1 MSRRNRMTT
10 MSLVL
15 VGVAYLAGCAEVPG
29 DIDRTQPNKLAKK
42 MFEEG
47 EWYFRQTV
55 VDANSTAY
63 TAFQG
68 LEGQMEKI
76 KFEFTED
83 SLIGRRTHEDV
94 IGISTSQQGVQD
106 FEPEFGQPVVS
117 FRISQHFDVQRDYNA
132 STGERTNTISENG
145 SDRPWY
151 EREYLRVD
159 WTNNQI
165 ASESDPFPS
174 IEMMG
179 DVSVTPQDS
188 GKEVTFR
195 TECSDK
201 DGSHV
206 NCTTENNEVA
216 YFDVVTTYVSASPWI
231 ECITDFGYP
240 NNGADCGP
248 ETVEV
253 RSSFR
258 KVDPTDDYIA
268 RQYDEYDMLKF
279 GFFRVERCVY
289 DRFYGCRD
297 SSKVLLA
304 NNWKIFKN
312 YRNADGTVKAMA
324 EREAKPIAYYLN
336 TEMPVPLI
344 DDTFE
349 ATEQWS
355 AVFARAVAAAQGKT
369 PEQVGRMFYL
379 CMNPGFDSLEAFQP
393 TLDAW
398 KADTKDPKSAVLI
411 ENAVKASVEGYQ
423 KGICKQA
430 GTVKLIGDLRY
441 SYINWVNNQT
451 TLPWGGYGPS
461 AADPL
466 TAQLVSGNAN
476 LNGSNYD
483 ESANRVYELLQILLG
498 ELEPEDVGFGKPT
511 KEYFANLREQFPA
524 DAYFGNLKSEG
535 QAKYFN
541 FLKGQINKNI
551 KNLERAKR
559 TSLEVLNRPRVKTL
573 LKQKP
578 EFFRAKS
585 AMQTEPLEMFRGS
598 SVEQRAKLAE
608 FKQLSRPAQIA
619 REAGKQLTAD
629 EQAAA
634 DSFESPIDFGTLKAV
649 SRRMGERQR
658 QYGMKSFCFMDGA
671 WDSDMV
677 GFAYQLAKYRAELLT
692 SYPELANDR
701 EALRVELWQWVRGK
715 MHRATLE
722 HEIGHTVGMRH
733 QFRASSDAMNYFP
746 QYWALRHETFNEDCD
761 GAGYKTFKYDGY
773 ATGDV
778 APATCGGSEA
788 DRLAQS
794 PALLQQIREGRLT
807 DGTEFNNSIT
817 EYQYSSTMEYA
828 RKPNSDISG
837 LGMYDYAAIA
847 YSYVDMLE
855 VFNEAPSKLKVR
867 ALFDPVT
874 GSFDSSTVSRSPNKV
889 TTMLDVDDYT
899 YTAAGATDTD
909 PEGDRI
915 RDNQWTY
922 WHYSTLPVMFYNE
935 AAPAIDPT
943 SNVAFAYAPEVKAG
957 LAHLKGM
964 TPMYDRRMKFADDI
978 GTGDV
983 KVPYGFCSDEYN
995 GSASDCRIFDSGAD
1009 EYENFVNL
1017 KEQYESRYVYS
1028 MFRRERPGFA
1038 ISIYPVFAG
1047 AMSTYFTPAL
1057 NAYQFWLLKASGRGV
1072 EWYNTEHA
1080 GLISSITA
1088 QEAINFIAE
1097 AITVPSPGTYATDN
1111 VTGQL
1116 VNLSYEYD
1124 YRLPSTS
1131 EAAQKGYYGEDY
1143 TNVTLSDG
1151 ARYSFAQFKENEDGQ
1166 IGYYDAYFGL
1176 GTEIMSH
1183 FWYKYAA
1190 MIALMSGDVEVV
1202 GTDTDSN
1209 QSGFIIP
1216 PYIVFADDLT
1226 KFMGGVITE
1235 NFDDVGRCVTR
1246 NADGTIAVD
1255 PIPAIRGAGPSCAA
1269 GQQILNP
1276 YANIYGRSDFNM
1288 RTLGTLYPTAY
1299 FQATYSSRW
1308 LDSAAIYIVSRDT
1321 TGDLP
1326 PGFEWFTYTSDL
1338 GMQYATKIPTG
1349 FDPADRASDKI
1360 RIGYDMLA
1368 KMNTLQI
1375 EKDSLTEIST
1385 LIADLSGSASA
1396 ADFEA
1401 LYVTITTDGP
1411 SGDSYSSV
1419 VRDPEFQAIIRAGFL
1434 DREAV
1439 SRLDSLVPSLI
1450 NSIVFDLQSQE
1461 EDVRYLADSVRMMQ
1475 GLNVFMPGI
1484 DF

>member
-10 MSLVL
+10 MSLAL

-29 DIDRTQPNKLAKK
+29 DIDRTQPNKIAKK
-42 MFEEG
+42 MFEG

-63 TAFQG
+63 TMFQG
-68 LEGQMEKI
+68 LEGNMEKL

-94 IGISTSQQGVQD
+94 IGISTSQQGVQG
-106 FEPEFGQPVVS
+106 FTPEYGQPIVS
-117 FRISQHFDVQRDYNA
+117 FRVSQYFDVQRDYSA
-132 STGERTNTISENG
+132 ATGERTNTISENG

-165 ASESDPFPS
+165 SSESDPFPS

-179 DVSVTPQDS
+179 QVAVTPQDS
-188 GKEVTFR
+188 GKEITFR

-201 DGSHV
+201 DGKSV
-206 NCTTENNEVA
+206 DCTTENSEVI

-248 ETVEV
+248 ETIEV

-258 KVDPTDDYIA
+258 KIDPTDDYIA

-279 GFFRVERCVY
+279 GFFRTERCVY

-304 NNWKIFKN
+304 NNWKIFEN
-312 YRNADGTVKAMA
+312 YRNEDGSVKPIA
-324 EREAKPIAYYLN
+324 ERTAKPLAYYLN
-336 TEMPVPLI
+336 TELPVPLI
-344 DDTFE
+344 DDTFR

-379 CMNPGFDSLEAFQP
+379 CFNPGFDNIADFQP
-393 TLDAW
+393 TIDGW
-398 KADTKDPKSAVLI
+398 KAEFKDPAAADLLQAAAEASA
-411 ENAVKASVEGYQ
+411 EGYA
-423 KGICKQA
+423 KGICKQV
-430 GTVKLIGDLRY
+430 GKEKLLGDLRY

-461 AADPL
+461 AADPI
-466 TAQLVSGNAN
+466 TAQIVSGNAN
-476 LNGSNYD
+476 MNGANYD

-498 ELEPEDVGFGKPT
+498 ELEPEDVGFAKPT
-511 KEYFANLREQFPA
+511 KEYFESLRAQFPA
-524 DAYFGNLKSEG
+524 DAYFGNLKNEG

-541 FLKGQINKNI
+541 YLKGEINKNL
-551 KNLERAKR
+551 KNFERAKR
-559 TSLEVLNRPRVKTL
+559 TNLEVLNRPRVKTI

-578 EFFRAKS
+578 EFFRAKT
-585 AMQTEPLEMFRGS
+585 AMQSEPLEVFRGS
-598 SVEQRAKLAE
+598 SVEQRAKLAD
-608 FKQLSRPAQIA
+608 FKQIFPAAEIA
-619 REAGKQLTAD
+619 RQAGKELTDD
-629 EQAAA
+629 EQTMAS
-634 DSFESPIDFGTLKAV
+634 SFESPIDFGTLKAV
-649 SRRMGERQR
+649 SRRINERQR
-658 QYGMKSFCFMDGA
+658 QFGMKSFCFMDGA

-677 GFAYQLAKYRAELLT
+677 GLAYQLAKYRAGLLERH
-692 SYPELANDR
+692 PELANDS
-701 EALRVELWQWVRGK
+701 EALRLELWQWVRGI

-761 GAGYKTFKYDGY
+761 DAGYKTFKVDGY

-778 APATCGGSEA
+778 APASCGGSEA

-794 PALLQQIREGRLT
+794 PALLQQLREGRLA
-807 DGTEFNNSIT
+807 DGTEFDNSIT
-817 EYQYSSTMEYA
+817 EYQYTSTMEYA

-847 YSYVDMLE
+847 FSYVNMVE

-867 ALFDPVT
+867 ASFDPVT
-874 GSFDSSTVSRSPNKV
+874 GSFDSSVISRSPNKV

-922 WHYSTLPVMFYNE
+922 WHYSTLPVMFYNTD
-935 AAPAIDPT
+935 ATAIDPN
-943 SNVAFAYAPEVKAG
+943 SNVAFAYAPEIKAG

-964 TPMYDRRMKFADDI
+964 TPMYNRSMRFADQL
-978 GTGDV
+978 GAGEV

-995 GSASDCRIFDSGAD
+995 GSASDCRVFDSGAD

-1017 KEQYESRYVYS
+1017 KEMYESRYVYS

-1047 AMSTYFTPAL
+1047 SMSSFFTPAL

-1072 EWYNTEHA
+1072 EWYNTEHG
-1080 GLISSITA
+1080 GLMASIAA

-1097 AITVPSPGTYATDN
+1097 AITIPSPGTYATDN

-1131 EAAQKGYYGEDY
+1131 EAAQKGYYGDDY

-1183 FWYKYAA
+1183 FWHKYAA

-1202 GTDTDSN
+1202 GADTDSN
-1209 QSGFIIP
+1209 QSGFVIP
-1216 PYIVFADDLT
+1216 PYIVFSDDLT
-1226 KFMGGVITE
+1226 KFMGGIITE
-1235 NFDDVGRCVTR
+1235 NFDDVGRCVSR
-1246 NADGTIAVD
+1246 NEDGTVTIE

-1276 YANIYGRSDFNM
+1276 YADIYGRSDFNM

-1299 FQATYSSRW
+1299 FQSTYSSRW
-1308 LDSAAIYIVSRDT
+1308 LDSAAIYVVARDT
-1321 TGDLP
+1321 TGELP
-1326 PGFEWFTYTSDL
+1326 AGFEWFTYTSDL
-1338 GMQYATKIPTG
+1338 GIQYATKIPTG
-1349 FDPADRASDKI
+1349 FDPTDRASDKI

-1385 LIADLSGSASA
+1385 LLNGLPASASA
-1396 ADFEA
+1396 ADFEELFVA
-1401 LYVTITTDGP
+1401 ITTDGP
-1411 SGDSYSSV
+1411 SGDSFSSV

-1434 DREAV
+1434 DRAAV
-1439 SRLDSLVPSLI
+1439 NRLDSLVPGLI
-1450 NSIVFDLQSQE
+1450 DSILFDLQSQE

>member
-1 MSRRNRMTT
+1 MSKLGM
-10 MSLVL
+10 VL

-29 DIDRTQPNKLAKK
+29 DIDRTQPNKVAKK
-42 MFEEG
+42 MFEG

-94 IGISTSQQGVQD
+94 IGISTSQQGVPS
-106 FEPEFGQPVVS
+106 FTPEYGQPVVS
-117 FRISQHFDVQRDYNA
+117 FRVSQWFDVQRDYNA

-179 DVSVTPQDS
+179 DVAVTPQDS

-195 TECSDK
+195 TECADK
-201 DGSHV
+201 DNKKVECSP
-206 NCTTENNEVA
+206 ENNDIV

-258 KVDPTDDYIA
+258 KVDKTDDYIA

-279 GFFRVERCVY
+279 GFFRTERCVY

-304 NNWKIFKN
+304 NNWKIFQN
-312 YRNADGTVKAMA
+312 YRNTDGSVKPVA
-324 EREAKPIAYYLN
+324 ERTTKPIAYYLN

-379 CMNPGFDSLEAFQP
+379 CFNPGFDNIAAFQP
-393 TLDAW
+393 TLDGW
-398 KADTKDPKSAVLI
+398 KAESKDPVATALLQQAAEASA
-411 ENAVKASVEGYQ
+411 EGYA
-423 KGICKQA
+423 KGICKQT
-430 GTVKLIGDLRY
+430 GTEKLIGDLRY

-461 AADPL
+461 ASDPL
-466 TAQLVSGNAN
+466 TAQIVSGNAN

-483 ESANRVYELLQILLG
+483 EAANRVYELLQILLG
-498 ELEPEDVGFGKPT
+498 ELEPEDVGFAKPT

-524 DAYFGNLKSEG
+524 DAYFGNLKSAG

-559 TSLEVLNRPRVKTL
+559 TNLEVLNRPRVKTI

-585 AMQTEPLEMFRGS
+585 AMQSEPLEMFRGS

-608 FKQLSRPAQIA
+608 FKQLSRPADIA
-619 REAGKQLTAD
+619 QAAGKTLTPA
-629 EQAAA
+629 EQAEIN
-634 DSFESPIDFGTLKAV
+634 SFDSPIDFGTLKAV

-677 GFAYQLAKYRAELLT
+677 GFAYQLAKFRAELLT
-692 SYPELANDR
+692 SYPALADDK

-715 MHRATLE
+715 MERATLE
-722 HEIGHTVGMRH
+722 HELGHTVGLRH
-733 QFRASSDAMNYFP
+733 QFRASADAMNYFP

-761 GAGYKTFKYDGY
+761 NAGYKTFKVDGF

-794 PALLQQIREGRLT
+794 PALLQQIREGRLS
-807 DGTEFNNSIT
+807 DGTQFGNSIT

-847 YSYVDMLE
+847 FSYVNMVE

-867 ALFDPVT
+867 AVFDPVT
-874 GSFDSSTVSRSPNKV
+874 GNFSSSTVSRSPNKV
-889 TTMLDVDDYT
+889 KTMLDVDDYT

-909 PEGDRI
+909 PEGDQI

-922 WHYSTLPVMFYNE
+922 WHYSTLPVMFYKAD
-935 AAPAIDPT
+935 AAPIDPT
-943 SNVAFAYAPEVKAG
+943 SNVAFAYAPQIKEG
-957 LAHLKGM
+957 LSHLKGM
-964 TPMYDRRMKFADDI
+964 TPMFDRRMKFADQV
-978 GTGDV
+978 GAGEV

-1017 KEQYESRYVYS
+1017 KEQYASRYVYS
-1028 MFRRERPGFA
+1028 MFRRDRPGFA
-1038 ISIYPVFAG
+1038 ISIYPVFSG

-1057 NAYQFWLLKASGRGV
+1057 NAYQFWLLKASNRGV
-1072 EWYNTEHA
+1072 EWYNTEHGGQMA
-1080 GLISSITA
+1080 SIAA

-1131 EAAQKGYYGEDY
+1131 EAAQKGYYGDDY

-1151 ARYSFAQFKENEDGQ
+1151 ARYSFAQYKENADGQ

-1202 GTDTDSN
+1202 GTDTASN
-1209 QSGFIIP
+1209 QSGFVIP

-1255 PIPAIRGAGPSCAA
+1255 PIPAIRGTGPSCAA
-1269 GQQILNP
+1269 GQQVLNP
-1276 YANIYGRSDFNM
+1276 YADIYNRSDFNM
-1288 RTLGTLYPTAY
+1288 RTLGTIYPTAY
-1299 FQATYSSRW
+1299 FQSTYSSRW

-1326 PGFEWFTYTSDL
+1326 AGFQWFTYTSDL
-1338 GMQYATKIPTG
+1338 GIQYATKIPTG
-1349 FDPADRASDKI
+1349 FDPTDRASDKI

-1375 EKDSLTEIST
+1375 EKDSLTAIQT
-1385 LIADLSGSASA
+1385 LLADLPASASTT
-1396 ADFEA
+1396 DFET
-1401 LYVTITTDGP
+1401 LYNDITVAGA
-1411 SGDSYSSV
+1411 SGASLASV
-1419 VRDPEFQAIIRAGFL
+1419 VRDPEFQSIVRLELL
-1434 DREAV
+1434 DRSAV
-1439 SRLDSLVPSLI
+1439 NRLNTLVPSLI
-1450 NSIVFDLQSQE
+1450 DSIVFDLQSQE

-1475 GLNVFMPGI
+1475 GLNVYMPGI

>member
-42 MFEEG
+42 MFEG

-83 SLIGRRTHEDV
+83 SLIGKRTHEDV
-94 IGISTSQQGVQD
+94 IGVSTSQQGVAG

-117 FRISQHFDVQRDYNA
+117 FRISQYFDVQRDYNA

-201 DGSHV
+201 DGIHV
-206 NCTTENNEVA
+206 NCTTENNQVV

-304 NNWKIFKN
+304 NNWKIFKK
-312 YRNADGTVKAMA
+312 YRNDDGSVKAMA
-324 EREAKPIAYYLN
+324 EREAKPLAYYVN
-336 TEMPVPLI
+336 TELPIPLL

-379 CMNPGFDSLEAFQP
+379 CLNPGFDNLEAFQP

-398 KADTKDPKSAVLI
+398 KADTKDPNSAVRI

-476 LNGSNYD
+476 MNGSNYD

-498 ELEPEDVGFGKPT
+498 ELEPEDVGFAKPT

-524 DAYFGNLKSEG
+524 DAYFGNLKNEG

-573 LKQKP
+573 LKQNP

-619 REAGKQLTAD
+619 REAGKELTAD

-671 WDSDMV
+671 WDSDMI
-677 GFAYQLAKYRAELLT
+677 GLAYQLAKYRAQLLT

-788 DRLAQS
+788 DRLAQN
-794 PALLQQIREGRLT
+794 PALLQQIREGRLA
-807 DGTEFNNSIT
+807 DGTEFTNSIT
-817 EYQYSSTMEYA
+817 EYAYSSTMEYA

-867 ALFDPVT
+867 AVFDPVT

-922 WHYSTLPVMFYNE
+922 WHYSTLPVMFYDE
-935 AAPAIDPT
+935 AAPAIDAT
-943 SNVAFAYAPEVKAG
+943 SNVAFAYSPEIKAG

-964 TPMYDRRMKFADDI
+964 TPMYDRRMKFTDEI

-1009 EYENFVNL
+1009 DYENFVNL

-1072 EWYNTEHA
+1072 EWYNSEHG

-1143 TNVTLSDG
+1143 ANVTLTDG

-1209 QSGFIIP
+1209 QSGFVIP

-1246 NADGTIAVD
+1246 NADGTIAIE
-1255 PIPAIRGAGPSCAA
+1255 PIPAIRGTGPSCAA

-1276 YANIYGRSDFNM
+1276 YSAIYGRSDFNM

-1308 LDSAAIYIVSRDT
+1308 LDSAAIYVVSRDT

-1326 PGFEWFTYTSDL
+1326 AGFEWFTYTSDL
-1338 GMQYATKIPTG
+1338 GIQYATKVPTG
-1349 FDPADRASDKI
+1349 FDPTDRASDKI

-1368 KMNTLQI
+1368 KMDTLQI
-1375 EKDSLTEIST
+1375 EKDSLTEIET
-1385 LIADLSGSASA
+1385 LLANLPGSASA
-1396 ADFEA
+1396 GDFEA
-1401 LYVTITTDGP
+1401 LYQTITAVDP
-1411 SGDSYSSV
+1411 SGDSLSSV
-1419 VRDPEFQAIIRAGFL
+1419 VRDPEFQAIIRNGFL
-1434 DREAV
+1434 DRSFV
-1439 SRLDSLVPSLI
+1439 NRLDSLVPSLI
-1450 NSIVFDLQSQE
+1450 GSIVFDLQSQE